1 MQTVPFGS
9 FDGGGGLEVVFTPPV
24 SAVGL
29 FLGDVQF
36 PGSTLTVLNADG
48 QTLAS
53 LDLVD
58 QLGPSA
64 LQWKFLG
71 VVSTD
76 GDIARIRLAFAS
88 NDYVAVDDL
97 EFARVQIT
105 TLTRSGTPVPG
116 GTGVFTGFP
125 QSPVMSTT
133 STAFLGLGSA
143 GEVGVYAS
151 VIPSTPTVPPNPT
164 KVADLTTAI
173 PGGTGTFIGF
183 TQLAASGT
191 RTSFIATGS
200 GQEGIYS
207 CDSAAPTDPCQ
218 PIADLTTLI
227 AGGTGTFTGFT
238 QLAASGTRT
247 SFIGTG
253 SGQEGVYSCDGA
265 SPVDPCRP
273 IADLTTLIA
282 GGTGTFTGFTQLAA
296 SGTRTS
302 FIGTGSGQEGV
313 YSCDGA
319 IPTDPCQPIADLTTL
334 IAGGTGTFTA
344 FTQLAASGTRTSFI
358 ASGLG
363 QQGVYLSDATNVAVP
378 PNPVKVADL
387 ATAIPGGTGNF
398 TSFSAV
404 SASLGHTAFLGHGSD
419 DQAGIYLASTLT
431 KVIAVGDTLAGQV
444 VTELRLG
451 QFALDGQR
459 LGFAATFADGSQGVF
474 VFTVPPS
481 AVDTCTITTVL
492 DNFNRADG
500 SVGTNWRGATG
511 TSFYRIAGNRLDVQ
525 VGGPIYWNPT
535 AFGTNQAAFVT
546 LKTVAP
552 NSPSQGVLL
561 KVQSG
566 SVPNAGAISVVYDAT
581 AKAVRV
587 STIRLGALAW
597 TPYGNTAVLFTNG
610 DKLGAC
616 AKANGEVRVYKN
628 DTLVKTV
635 TLSPADQRFFNAKGG
650 KVGVWSL
657 LAPQAFLDNFGGATI
672 AP

>member
-1 MQTVPFGS
+1 MTQVADFDNVDVFGNDTVVDLQYGSLGLDFNPFNGGSPATLSDPQLFGFNAFSAPSQVQTVPFGT
-9 FDGGGGLEVVFTPPV
+9 FAGGGGLEVVFTPPV

-88 NDYVAVDDL
+88 NGYVAVDDL
-97 EFARVQIT
+97 EFTRVQIT

-125 QSPVMSTT
+125 QNPVVSTT

-173 PGGTGTFIGF
+173 PGGTGTFTGF

-253 SGQEGVYSCDGA
+253 SGQEGVYSCDSA

-334 IAGGTGTFTA
+334 IAGGTGTFTG

-358 ASGLG
+358 GSGVG
-363 QQGVYLSDATNVAVP
+363 QQGVYLSEVTDVAVP
-378 PNPVKVADL
+378 PNPTKVADL
-387 ATAIPGGTGNF
+387 TTAIPGGTGNF
-398 TSFSAV
+398 TGFSAV
-404 SASLGHTAFLGHGSD
+404 STSLGHTAFLGHGSD

-474 VFTVPPS
+474 VFTVPRQLWIPARSPRSWITSTEWTGAS
-481 AVDTCTITTVL
+481 APT
-492 DNFNRADG
+492 
-500 SVGTNWRGATG
+500 GAEQLG
-511 TSFYRIAGNRLDVQ
+511 
-525 VGGPIYWNPT
+525 
-535 AFGTNQAAFVT
+535 
-546 LKTVAP
+546 
-552 NSPSQGVLL
+552 
-561 KVQSG
+561 
-566 SVPNAGAISVVYDAT
+566 
-581 AKAVRV
+581 RV
-587 STIRLGALAW
+587 STVLLGIAWMCKPGARSIGIR
-597 TPYGNTAVLFTNG
+597 
-610 DKLGAC
+610 
-616 AKANGEVRVYKN
+616 R
-628 DTLVKTV
+628 
-635 TLSPADQRFFNAKGG
+635 
-650 KVGVWSL
+650 L
-657 LAPQAFLDNFGGATI
+657 LAPI
-672 AP
+672 RRPS